1 MEKIGIFFYLF
12 IIVWWNTTNAMVTNI
27 YDILFALVLLYNYCS
42 GACGFER
49 SQAAGLGSAHLFG
62 GDFRRLFST
71 FYKVS
76 I

>member
-1 MEKIGIFFYLF
+1 
-12 IIVWWNTTNAMVTNI
+12 MVTNI
-27 YDILFALVLLYNYCS
+27 YDILFALVLLYIYCS

>member
-1 MEKIGIFFYLF
+1 
-12 IIVWWNTTNAMVTNI
+12 MVTNI
-27 YDILFALVLLYNYCS
+27 YDILFALVLLYIYCS
-42 GACGFER
+42 GACGFET
-49 SQAAGLGSAHLFG
+49 SQTGLGGAHLFG